1 MTSSSEEV
9 NPNSYGELFP
19 PLSTDSSSASS
30 SLQAKPT
37 ASKPAGSKLK
47 SKNISQSLSI
57 PIQKCSFTNFGT
69 RDQTMSDAC
78 KLVRT
83 ETNCQLEVNSDRD
96 EICIMITGLAEN
108 VKTAKQRLT
117 YELESKETIQ
127 MLVPKDLHKHILGK
141 KGQKLI
147 DIQRETGTKITVPRA
162 DIDSEQINISGP
174 KEYLVKAQQRLSDI
188 IKDRANKNAVSIPFP
203 KELIPFL
210 QHKEPEIREKFSVT
224 VSVLKTSE
232 VRLMGEISQLDSAK
246 EWIQSYAQHLQASI
260 STVKARIPKAKYKY
274 IIGKDGKNLREIM
287 SNFQVSVEIPAKDD
301 GDDHVV
307 LRGLDK
313 NIQQALDDIEK
324 KMNSFLETVLKAPH
338 WSHRYLVGYNRKEL
352 THLNLGYSKVNIDLP
367 RQKTELGLN
376 ESDAARDD
384 EIKIRGP
391 PEEVIMVKENLERTL
406 KDILLTL
413 THEEIKLNNKC
424 IITGFNNKP
433 SLAFLIKSAVSKARA
448 NGIYVRFVPEKK
460 QLFLDGDIDRVSQ
473 TKDDLQKKI
482 AVIGNSK
489 VRDLVVEH
497 YLHPL
502 VRGESHS
509 PDSTRSLENK
519 HSVRIKFFG
528 VEDDPS
534 EVIRISGDM
543 SCVDVAYE
551 ELKRKVKRLQEDT
564 VSTNVKLYKEFFEH
578 LETRQ
583 GRRTRT
589 LIEMET
595 HSRIV
600 LFAENCVTNLVG
612 TERDILKAE
621 TLIVQAQDK
630 FLDTVTKILIIP
642 SQLHRIIIGQK
653 GKQVQALEAEFG
665 GVKIHLP
672 SQEQRQSAE
681 ENFNPDA
688 VTVTGPSKSV
698 LRAVEKVKEIASN
711 PENCFEEVKIS
722 PQYMSYFRRYRRAG
736 GMLDDLRE
744 RFNVR
749 IFMPA
754 RYDKSLSEDEKKVI
768 TLIGNVKNVNESKT
782 ELKQIISGLEEEV
795 KEVLLMPSKYR
806 RNFFKRQ
813 AELLIDLEEDYDV
826 YISLGKG
833 PEEMCEVTLDG
844 PKIFVDP
851 CYQEIRDLVQAW
863 EDEIT
868 REEVIDPAHLPRV
881 RGPKNQNI
889 LALEDKFNVQIKV
902 ISISNE
908 QPVVHV
914 TGSQSQVD
922 QAMETLLSYVPV
934 ECEIDVPSRFIAT
947 IIKTVDI
954 YSLEQKH
961 AVKIN
966 FPRRGSTGKTSLSG
980 LAEGV
985 EPATN
990 ELSAHVERLI
1000 EEEDLELSRK
1010 FTLSMDIDRE
1020 FHSRINGRGSMF
1032 KRQIESD
1039 FGVTIKFPSQASDDT
1054 LVHIMGIKE
1063 NAEQAE
1069 DFIRS
1074 QVS

>member
-1 MTSSSEEV
+1 
-9 NPNSYGELFP
+9 
-19 PLSTDSSSASS
+19 
-30 SLQAKPT
+30 
-37 ASKPAGSKLK
+37 
-47 SKNISQSLSI
+47 
-57 PIQKCSFTNFGT
+57 
-69 RDQTMSDAC
+69 
-78 KLVRT
+78 
-83 ETNCQLEVNSDRD
+83 
-96 EICIMITGLAEN
+96 MITGLAEN
-108 VKTAKQRLT
+108 VKIAKQRLT

-147 DIQRETGTKITVPRA
+147 DIQKETGTKITVPRA

-174 KEYLVKAQQRLSDI
+174 KEYLIKAQHRLNEI

-210 QHKEPEIREKFSVT
+210 QQKEQEIREKFNVT

-232 VRLMGEISQLDSAK
+232 VRLMGEMSQLDSAK
-246 EWIQSYAQHLQASI
+246 DWIESFAQRLQATI

-287 SNFQVSVEIPAKDD
+287 NNFEVSVEIPAKDD

-307 LRGLDK
+307 LRGVDK
-313 NIQQALDDIEK
+313 NIQQALSHIEQ
-324 KMNSFLETVLKAPH
+324 KMNSFLETVLKAPP
-338 WSHRYLVGYNRKEL
+338 WSHRYLIGSNRKEI
-352 THLNLGYSKVNIDLP
+352 THLNLGCSRVNIEFPKL
-367 RQKTELGLN
+367 KTEIGMN
-376 ESDAARDD
+376 EGEPLRED

-391 PEEVIMVKENLERTL
+391 PEEVIMVKENIERTL
-406 KDILLTL
+406 KDILMTL

-433 SLAFLIKSAVSKARA
+433 SLPYPLKSAVSKARA
-448 NGIYVRFVPEKK
+448 NGIAIRFMVEKK
-460 QLFLDGDIDRVSQ
+460 QLFLEGDIDRVSQ
-473 TKDDLQKKI
+473 TKDELLKKI
-482 AVIGNSK
+482 ALIGNSK
-489 VRDLVVEH
+489 VRDLVVQH
-497 YLHPL
+497 FLHPL
-502 VRGESHS
+502 VRGEPHS
-509 PDSTRSLENK
+509 PDSTRSIENK
-519 HSVRIKFFG
+519 YSVKIKFFG
-528 VEDDPS
+528 AEDDPS
-534 EVIRISGDM
+534 EVLRISGEISNVDM
-543 SCVDVAYE
+543 AYD

-564 VSTNVKLYKEFFEH
+564 VNANVKLYKEFFEH

-583 GRRTRT
+583 GRRTRAR
-589 LIEMET
+589 IEMDT

-600 LFAENCVTNLVG
+600 LFADNCVCNLVG

-621 TLIVQAQDK
+621 SLIVQAQDK
-630 FLDTVTKILIIP
+630 FLDTVTEILIIP

-672 SQEQRQSAE
+672 SQEQKQSAD

-736 GMLDDLRE
+736 GMLDDIRE

-749 IFMPA
+749 IFLPA

-768 TLIGNVKNVNESKT
+768 TLIGNVENVNESKT
-782 ELKQIISGLEEEV
+782 KLKQIISGLEEEV
-795 KEVLLMPSKYR
+795 KEVLQMPSKYR

-813 AELLIDLEEDYDV
+813 AELLIELEEDYDV

-833 PEEMCEVTLDG
+833 PEEICDVTLDG

-851 CYQEIRDLVQAW
+851 CLQEIRDLVQTW
-863 EDEIT
+863 DDEVT
-868 REEVIDPAHLPRV
+868 REEKIDPSHLPRV

-889 LALEDKFNVQIKV
+889 LSLEEKFNVQIKV
-902 ISISNE
+902 ISPSNE
-908 QPVVHV
+908 QPVLNV
-914 TGSQSQVD
+914 TGPQSQVD
-922 QAMETLLSYVPV
+922 QAMDALLSCVPV
-934 ECEIDVPSRFIAT
+934 EREIDIPSRLIAT
-947 IIKTVDI
+947 IIKSGDS

-961 AVKIN
+961 SVKIN
-966 FPRRGSTGKTSLSG
+966 FPRRGSTGMTILSG
-980 LAEGV
+980 AAEEV
-985 EPATN
+985 ELATN
-990 ELSAHVERLI
+990 ELSAQVERFI
-1000 EEEDLELSRK
+1000 EEEDLELSKRY
-1010 FTLSMDIDRE
+1010 TVSMDIDRDL
-1020 FHSRINGRGSMF
+1020 HSRINGRGSMF
-1032 KRQIESD
+1032 RKQIESD
-1039 FGVTIKFPSQASDDT
+1039 FGVVIRFPSQGTDDT
-1054 LVHIMGIKE
+1054 LVQIVGIKE
-1063 NAEQAE
+1063 NAEKAE
-1069 DFIRS
+1069 EFIQS